1 MYNEIQRV
9 EGTREYRIARKN
21 AKKNFHSM
29 VSKGKNGYLPS
40 LESII
45 KNYTLVGEQSLG
57 AMEIPLKKITGTYEY
72 SRSLSFSH
80 NFLPLLEETTEFS
93 EKWASLYMVHIQ
105 EGIRDPIKA
114 YEFMNWFYVSEGNKR
129 VSIFKHLKAYSIS
142 GNVTRILP
150 KKDLHD
156 ESIRRYYRFLDFY
169 KKTKINLIWLSEETK
184 YNLLENRIIEYFN
197 SQPEKSNQALHFVS
211 SYYLPFRKVF
221 HELGGGE
228 LEMTTGDAF
237 TRFIEQYG
245 FSESTSG
252 KVFRQKVR
260 ELVLKLSP
268 PNHADVFPWR
278 TITVDLP
285 KKVVSSITSILPQ
298 SIPLHVAM
306 IYPSTIAS
314 MGWNSGFESARKHLQ
329 KVFSNSLDIQ
339 VIESVPPELFFER
352 LRTLSTTQT
361 FDLIISTSYKYWNQV
376 IQRPKISSNDPLWVC
391 CEYLFHGNR
400 FHLLGKA
407 FQPRFLCGMIAG
419 MMTLSN
425 RIGFIATI
433 KHPEAYQNI
442 NAFALGVQSVNPDA
456 RINLVWTNLTNEPFK
471 EHLAAVSLVKD
482 HIDVL
487 THHHCSSEVLK
498 VAEEYGV
505 YCMGY
510 GIDGRLFAP
519 YSCLASVLWN
529 WDLTYENLIRYM
541 LQNKSF
547 PDDLPT
553 WGISEKVLDL
563 SPISSLVP
571 KSAQRLIQMIHS
583 DLSSGRF
590 PVFCGP
596 LTDQKGIERLP
607 NGQNIDSR
615 GLEKMDWLLDNV
627 DLFEGERDWNHSRDQ
642 NP

>member
-1 MYNEIQRV
+1 MYNGIQRV

-21 AKKNFHSM
+21 AKKNFQNM
-29 VSKGKNGYLPS
+29 VSKGKNGYLSS

-57 AMEIPLKKITGTYEY
+57 PMEIPLKKITGTYEY

-80 NFLPLLEETTEFS
+80 NFLPLLEEPTEFS
-93 EKWASLYMVHIQ
+93 EKWASLYLIHIQ

-114 YEFMNWFYVSEGNKR
+114 YEFMNWFYVLEGNKR
-129 VSIFKHLKAYSIS
+129 VSIFKHLNAYSIS

-150 KKDLHD
+150 KKDLYD
-156 ESIRRYYRFLDFY
+156 ESIRRYYRFMDFY
-169 KKTKINLIWLSEETK
+169 KKTKINLIWLSDETK
-184 YNLLENRIIEYFN
+184 YDLLEKGIVEYFK
-197 SQPEKSNQALHFVS
+197 SQPEKGNHALHFVS
-211 SYYLPFRKVF
+211 TFYLPFRKVF

-228 LEMTTGDAF
+228 LDMTTGDAF
-237 TRFIEQYG
+237 IQFVEQHG
-245 FSESTSG
+245 FLESTSS
-252 KVFRQKVR
+252 KAFRHQVR
-260 ELVLKLSP
+260 ELVLDLNP
-268 PNHADVFPWR
+268 PNHTDIFPWR

-285 KKVVSSITSILPQ
+285 KKVVSSITNILPQ
-298 SIPLHVAM
+298 SMPLRVAM

-329 KVFSNSLDIQ
+329 KVFANSLDIQ
-339 VIESVPPELFFER
+339 VIESVTPESLCDR
-352 LRTLSTTQT
+352 LKQQNSTSTYE
-361 FDLIISTSYKYWNQV
+361 LIISTSYQYWNQV
-376 IQRPKISSNDPLWVC
+376 IQRSKTTLSDPLWVC
-391 CEYLFHGNR
+391 CEYLFRGNR
-400 FHLLGKA
+400 FQLLGKA
-407 FQPRFLCGMIAG
+407 FQPRFLCGMISG

-456 RINLVWTNLTNEPFK
+456 RVTLVWTNLINEPFK
-471 EHLAAVSLVKD
+471 EHLAAVSLVRD

-487 THHHCSSEVLK
+487 THHHCSSEVLR

-505 YCMGY
+505 YCTGY
-510 GIDGRLFAP
+510 GVDGRLFAP

-529 WDLTYENLIRYM
+529 WDLTYENLIRQM
-541 LQNKSF
+541 LQNKSL
-547 PDDLPT
+547 PDPIPS
-553 WGISEKVLDL
+553 WGMSEKVLSL

-571 KSAQRLIQMIHS
+571 KSAQRLIQIIHS

-596 LTDQKGIERLP
+596 LTDQRGIERLP
-607 NGQNIDSR
+607 DGWSIDSR
-615 GLEKMDWLLDNV
+615 GLEKMDWLVDNI
-627 DLFEGERDWNHSRDQ
+627 DLFEEEKLEPH
-642 NP
+642 P